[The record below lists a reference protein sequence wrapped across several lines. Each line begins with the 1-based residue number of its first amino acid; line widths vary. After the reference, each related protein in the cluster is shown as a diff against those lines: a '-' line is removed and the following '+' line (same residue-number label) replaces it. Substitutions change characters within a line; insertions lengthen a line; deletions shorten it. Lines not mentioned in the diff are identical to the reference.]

1 MGSGGDEL
9 ERGFDFGDGAE
20 SVARA
25 GNEERRRLEA
35 REMGGSQFL
44 RALRRMEW
52 VGEQE
57 KSLNEAGFVGG
68 EHGRLP
74 AAVGMAAE
82 EDTAGNLA
90 AHGLNCC
97 SESGAVTFC
106 TAALRRPVRT
116 CLAEWKIAAENG

>member
-57 KSLNEAGFVGG
+57 KSRNEAGFVGG

-74 AAVGMAAE
+74 ASVGMSAEKDAA
-82 EDTAGNLA
+82 
-90 AHGLNCC
+90 
-97 SESGAVTFC
+97 
-106 TAALRRPVRT
+106 
-116 CLAEWKIAAENG
+116 